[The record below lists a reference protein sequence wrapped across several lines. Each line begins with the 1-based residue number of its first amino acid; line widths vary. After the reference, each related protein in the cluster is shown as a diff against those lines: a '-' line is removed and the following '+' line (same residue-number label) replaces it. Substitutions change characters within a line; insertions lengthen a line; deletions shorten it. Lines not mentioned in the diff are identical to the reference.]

1 MGKTIVNNNIKLKSG
16 GGIINDATDGLSV
29 SESVIGDAAYS
40 AILLQY
46 CDGSDGDVTISVD
59 TTLSRNMFY
68 NNLTIND
75 GIKLIP
81 NGYLIFVKE
90 TINCIGTGKIAQD
103 YNSSSPDGKIL
114 PAPVEGAAAK
124 TSDTGGNNGSAS
136 VKSLSNLAGK
146 NGGAVGSYAGGAGGA
161 VSSLPNKRK
170 NTFVFGNFYDIEAT
184 SVVRYTL
191 TGGAGGGARGD
202 GWSATSAGYGGA
214 GGTSGGMIFVVA
226 RTIGVLN
233 LSAIGGP
240 GENGGDGSKQYG
252 DGGGG
257 GAGGN
262 GGYCFVAYKNKTT
275 ITATLTGGAGGAGG
289 TRLVSGSN
297 GEPGSAG
304 NSGILVELV
313 I

>member
-16 GGIINDATDGLSV
+16 GGVINDATDGLSV
-29 SESVIGDAAYS
+29 SDS

-103 YNSSSPDGKIL
+103 YNSSSPSGAIL

-124 TSDTGGNNGSAS
+124 TSGTGGNNGSAS

-146 NGGAVGSYAGGAGGA
+146 NGGAVGSIAGGAGGA
-161 VSSLPNKRK
+161 VSSLPNTRK
-170 NTFVFGNFYDIEAT
+170 NTFVFGNFYDIEGT

-191 TGGAGGGARGD
+191 TGGAGGGARGG
-202 GWSATSAGYGGA
+202 GWSWDTSPGYGGA

-240 GENGGDGSKQYG
+240 GGNGGDGSNQYG

-289 TRLVSGSN
+289 TRLGSGYN

-304 NSGILVELV
+304 NSGVLVELV
-313 I
+313 L